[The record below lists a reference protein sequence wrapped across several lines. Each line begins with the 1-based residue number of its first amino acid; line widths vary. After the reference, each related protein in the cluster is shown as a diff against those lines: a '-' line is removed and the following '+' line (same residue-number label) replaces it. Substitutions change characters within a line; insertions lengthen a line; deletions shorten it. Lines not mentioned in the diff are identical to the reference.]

1 MDPDPHHVLL
11 AAEIRECTAMKEM
24 LVASKI
30 CSFSAPDPA
39 RNRPDFISISIEF
52 EARLPESA
60 IMGGVRGKSQGCG
73 TCRARKIACGQER
86 PRCSQCLKSNR
97 QCTGYQRDK
106 VFVLVQPDAKESA
119 RTTRQDVAK
128 IGPNHFDQG
137 PGLEIIMSCNIR
149 QQLLDAF
156 IGRCLHHPRFR
167 TRSWYR
173 PWLFLLPDISTRSKA
188 LEFSTLAISSAAIGR
203 KFNDSRLVH
212 QSLRAYTRAL
222 REMQKALW
230 GGSLREDET
239 LAACLVLSLYELLEC
254 PDNGADAY
262 QNHCQGYLSLV
273 KARGMDAHTDGIGH
287 DLFVG
292 VRLQG
297 ILHAIGHRVPNFI
310 CEPAWCRD
318 PWVSRPKRMAD
329 RIADC
334 LARMPSILQRYDRLS
349 SLHRKE
355 ILDSTYGLVQECL
368 RIDQTLQD
376 IYEDLRLQAEGPLY
390 WPVLSPSFKNSV
402 QGQGWFPVIYDF
414 PDLRT
419 ATLLMLYWASRA
431 MLWATLSNLH
441 DVIKLQGVHGSTPA
455 FVEVTS
461 EKHDPSPSNDKEI
474 SSERNSPP
482 LHDGQIYLRMARNV
496 CQSLEYCLQE
506 DMSLLGI
513 LAASIPVIITV
524 WAIRYRHNDEAELAW
539 LMNASQ
545 KMRQGLRMWTY
556 I

>member
-1 MDPDPHHVLL
+1 
-11 AAEIRECTAMKEM
+11 
-24 LVASKI
+24 
-30 CSFSAPDPA
+30 
-39 RNRPDFISISIEF
+39 
-52 EARLPESA
+52 
-60 IMGGVRGKSQGCG
+60 
-73 TCRARKIACGQER
+73 
-86 PRCSQCLKSNR
+86 
-97 QCTGYQRDK
+97 
-106 VFVLVQPDAKESA
+106 
-119 RTTRQDVAK
+119 
-128 IGPNHFDQG
+128 
-137 PGLEIIMSCNIR
+137 
-149 QQLLDAF
+149 
-156 IGRCLHHPRFR
+156 
-167 TRSWYR
+167 
-173 PWLFLLPDISTRSKA
+173 
-188 LEFSTLAISSAAIGR
+188 
-203 KFNDSRLVH
+203 
-212 QSLRAYTRAL
+212 
-222 REMQKALW
+222 
-230 GGSLREDET
+230 
-239 LAACLVLSLYELLEC
+239 
-254 PDNGADAY
+254 
-262 QNHCQGYLSLV
+262 
-273 KARGMDAHTDGIGH
+273 
-287 DLFVG
+287 
-292 VRLQG
+292 
-297 ILHAIGHRVPNFI
+297 
-310 CEPAWCRD
+310 
-318 PWVSRPKRMAD
+318 
-329 RIADC
+329 
-334 LARMPSILQRYDRLS
+334 MPSILQRYDRLS

>member
-1 MDPDPHHVLL
+1 
-11 AAEIRECTAMKEM
+11 
-24 LVASKI
+24 
-30 CSFSAPDPA
+30 
-39 RNRPDFISISIEF
+39 
-52 EARLPESA
+52 
-60 IMGGVRGKSQGCG
+60 
-73 TCRARKIACGQER
+73 
-86 PRCSQCLKSNR
+86 
-97 QCTGYQRDK
+97 
-106 VFVLVQPDAKESA
+106 
-119 RTTRQDVAK
+119 
-128 IGPNHFDQG
+128 
-137 PGLEIIMSCNIR
+137 
-149 QQLLDAF
+149 
-156 IGRCLHHPRFR
+156 
-167 TRSWYR
+167 
-173 PWLFLLPDISTRSKA
+173 
-188 LEFSTLAISSAAIGR
+188 
-203 KFNDSRLVH
+203 
-212 QSLRAYTRAL
+212 
-222 REMQKALW
+222 
-230 GGSLREDET
+230 
-239 LAACLVLSLYELLEC
+239 
-254 PDNGADAY
+254 
-262 QNHCQGYLSLV
+262 
-273 KARGMDAHTDGIGH
+273 
-287 DLFVG
+287 
-292 VRLQG
+292 
-297 ILHAIGHRVPNFI
+297 
-310 CEPAWCRD
+310 
-318 PWVSRPKRMAD
+318 
-329 RIADC
+329 
-334 LARMPSILQRYDRLS
+334 MPSILQRYDRLS

-441 DVIKLQGVHGSTPA
+441 DVIKLQGVHGSAPA

-506 DMSLLGI
+506 DMSLLGV
-513 LAASIPVIITV
+513 LAASIPVTITV